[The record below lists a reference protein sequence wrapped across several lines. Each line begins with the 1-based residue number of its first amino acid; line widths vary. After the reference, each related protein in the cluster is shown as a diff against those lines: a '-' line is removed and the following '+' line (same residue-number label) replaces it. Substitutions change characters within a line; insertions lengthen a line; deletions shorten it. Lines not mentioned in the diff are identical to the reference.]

1 MKKVAIVVGL
11 IFLLT
16 GCMHKHAK
24 YVESGVLRRDINK
37 QAFLDVWGSPE
48 RTRVVTF
55 KDENESTSLGWNFN
69 DFGGGGGGLF
79 KGRRSRSFEEWA
91 YEKFGITLLFNG
103 DSLADWKTDKTTEQI
118 KSLAKTKSWD
128 RVAPE

>member
-1 MKKVAIVVGL
+1 MKKVAIVIGL

-55 KDENESTSLGWNFN
+55 RDEDESTSLGWNF
-69 DFGGGGGGLF
+69 GGSGGGGGLF
-79 KGRRSRSFEEWA
+79 KGKRSRSFEEWA
-91 YEKFGITLLFNG
+91 YEKYGITLLFSG
-103 DSLADWKTDKTTEQI
+103 YGLVDWKTDKTTEQI
-118 KSLAKTKSWD
+118 KALAKTKSWD

>member
-1 MKKVAIVVGL
+1 MKKVAIVIGF

-55 KDENESTSLGWNFN
+55 RDEDESTSLGWNFGG
-69 DFGGGGGGLF
+69 GGGGGGLF
-79 KGRRSRSFEEWA
+79 KGKRSRSFEEWS
-91 YEKFGITLLFNG
+91 YEKFGITLLFSG
-103 DSLADWKTDKTTEQI
+103 YGLVDWKTDKTTEEI
-118 KSLAKTKSWD
+118 KALAKKRSWQ
-128 RVAPE
+128 E